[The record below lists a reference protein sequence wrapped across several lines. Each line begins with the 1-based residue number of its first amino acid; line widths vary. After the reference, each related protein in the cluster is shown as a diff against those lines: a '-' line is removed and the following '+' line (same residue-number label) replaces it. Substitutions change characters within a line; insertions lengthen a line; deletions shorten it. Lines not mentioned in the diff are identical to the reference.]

1 MKKNHSEKRFKL
13 KVAGQLLSQ
22 IFAKMTNKDKASY
35 GENLPWNTK
44 YARPPKQHKR
54 RSNHK
59 PHQGE
64 KEKTRRLRQLDSGFI
79 KLN

>member
-1 MKKNHSEKRFKL
+1 
-13 KVAGQLLSQ
+13 
-22 IFAKMTNKDKASY
+22 MTNKDKASY